1 VNPYLA
7 TGLVMCAIVFVAVV
21 GTAYLA
27 VFFNRRAKADM
38 KATLTPLAEAIDGTV
53 DVDEA
58 TIEGRYD
65 GTIAQARVT
74 GAEGGAGRVFQIDII
89 DAAGGTR
96 WRYRSIAHRDSPDP
110 TSEFDSTRPDL
121 RMALDPQF
129 AIGKLQTIANPSRHW
144 FWLEYDPEGGFVRL
158 TSPMQTRRDIPD
170 LDAFMARLS
179 YLRELGNANR
189 AIQQADGTPSR
200 EVAS

>member
-1 VNPYLA
+1 MNPYLA
-7 TGLVMCAIVFVAVV
+7 TGLVMCAILFIAIV

-38 KATLTPLAEAIDGTV
+38 EAALAPLAAAIDGTV

-58 TIEGRYD
+58 TVEGRYD
-65 GTIAQARVT
+65 GTIVQARVT
-74 GAEGGAGRVFQIDII
+74 GAEGGAGRVFQIDLI
-89 DAAGGTR
+89 DAAGGSR

-121 RMALDPQF
+121 RRALDSQF
-129 AIGKLQTIANPSRHW
+129 ALDKLRTIANPSRHW
-144 FWLEYDPEGGFVRL
+144 FWLEYDPDAGHVRL

-170 LDAFMARLS
+170 EPAFMARLA

-189 AIQQADGTPSR
+189 AVQQDGP
-200 EVAS
+200 EAAS

>member
-1 VNPYLA
+1 MNPYLA
-7 TGLVMCAIVFVAVV
+7 TGRAMCAIIFVAVF

-38 KATLTPLAEAIDGTV
+38 KATLTPLAEAIGGTV

-58 TIEGRYD
+58 TIEGRFD

-89 DAAGGTR
+89 DAAGGAR

-110 TSEFDSTRPDL
+110 TSEFDSARPDL
-121 RMALDPQF
+121 RMMLDPEF
-129 AIGKLQTIANPSRHW
+129 AIEKLRTIANPSRHW
-144 FWLEYDPEGGFVRL
+144 FWLEYDPEGGYVRL

-170 LDAFMARLS
+170 LEAFMTRLT
-179 YLRELGNANR
+179 YLRALGTANR
-189 AIQQADGTPSR
+189 AVQQATP
-200 EVAS
+200 EAAS

>member
-1 VNPYLA
+1 MNPYLA
-7 TGLVMCAIVFVAVV
+7 TGLVMCAILFIAIA

-38 KATLTPLAEAIDGTV
+38 EATLTPLAEAIDGTV

-58 TIEGRYD
+58 IVEGRFD

-74 GAEGGAGRVFQIDII
+74 GAEGGAGRVFQVDLI

-96 WRYRSIAHRDSPDP
+96 WRYRSVAHRDSPDP

-121 RMALDPQF
+121 FTALGPQF
-129 AIGKLQTIANPSRHW
+129 TQEKLRTIANPSKHW
-144 FWLEYDPEGGFVRL
+144 FWLDYDPEGGFVRL

-170 LDAFMARLS
+170 VDAFMARLR
-179 YLRELGNANR
+179 YLRDLGAANR
-189 AIQQADGTPSR
+189 AVQQTAEET
-200 EVAS
+200 AS

>member
-1 VNPYLA
+1 MNPYLA
-7 TGLVMCAIVFVAVV
+7 TGLAMCAILFVAIA

-38 KATLTPLAEAIDGTV
+38 EAALTPLADAIGGTV
-53 DVDEA
+53 DIEEASVD
-58 TIEGRYD
+58 GRYD
-65 GTIAQARVT
+65 GTVAQARVT
-74 GAEGGAGRVFQIDII
+74 GAEGGAGRVFQVDLI

-129 AIGKLQTIANPSRHW
+129 AMEKLQTIANPSRHW
-144 FWLEYDPEGGFVRL
+144 FWLEYDPDGGYVRL

-170 LDAFMARLS
+170 REAFMARLA
-179 YLRELGNANR
+179 YLRDLGNANR
-189 AIQQADGTPSR
+189 AVQQPEE
-200 EVAS
+200 EVQA

>member
-1 VNPYLA
+1 MNPYLA
-7 TGLVMCAIVFVAVV
+7 TGLAMCAILFVAIA

-38 KATLTPLAEAIDGTV
+38 EATLTPLAEAIGGTV

-58 TIEGRYD
+58 TIDGRYD
-65 GTIAQARVT
+65 GTVAQARVT
-74 GAEGGAGRVFQIDII
+74 GAEGGAGRVFQIDLI

-96 WRYRSIAHRDSPDP
+96 WRYRSIAHRDRPEP

-121 RMALDPQF
+121 RMALDPLF
-129 AIGKLQTIANPSRHW
+129 ALEKLQTIANPSRHW
-144 FWLEYDPEGGFVRL
+144 FWLEYDPDGGYVRL

-170 LDAFMARLS
+170 VEAFLAGLA
-179 YLRELGNANR
+179 YLRELGDANR
-189 AIQQADGTPSR
+189 AIQQSSGEGQS
-200 EVAS
+200 

>member
-1 VNPYLA
+1 MNPYLA
-7 TGLVMCAIVFVAVV
+7 TGLAMCTILFLAIA

-58 TIEGRYD
+58 TIAGHFD

-74 GAEGGAGRVFQIDII
+74 GAEGGAGRVFQVDLI

-96 WRYRSIAHRDSPDP
+96 WRYRSIAHRDNPVP
-110 TSEFDSTRPDL
+110 TTEFDSDRPDL
-121 RMALDPQF
+121 HRALASAFTPE
-129 AIGKLQTIANPSRHW
+129 KLQTIANPAKHW
-144 FWLEYDPEGGFVRL
+144 FWLEYDPTAGLVRL

-170 LDAFMARLS
+170 LESFMARLN
-179 YLRELGNANR
+179 YLRELGGANR
-189 AIQQADGTPSR
+189 AVQH
-200 EVAS
+200 VAQETES

>member
-1 VNPYLA
+1 
-7 TGLVMCAIVFVAVV
+7 MCGILFVAIA

-38 KATLTPLAEAIDGTV
+38 EAALTPLAAAIDGTV

-58 TIEGRYD
+58 VVEGRYG

-74 GAEGGAGRVFQIDII
+74 GAEGGAGRVFQVDLI
-89 DAAGGTR
+89 DAAGGVR
-96 WRYRSIAHRDSPDP
+96 WRYRSVAHRDSPDP

-121 RMALDPQF
+121 RMALDSEF
-129 AIGKLQTIANPSRHW
+129 SIDKLRTIANPSKHW
-144 FWLEYDPEGGFVRL
+144 FWLEYDPEGGYVRL

-170 LDAFMARLS
+170 QEAFMKRLA

-189 AIQQADGTPSR
+189 AVQQGEMEALS
-200 EVAS
+200 